1 MAKRPFRDKMLSKA
15 PVGYGLTQPDNP
27 WAKPP
32 KYNTAEEFVQSV
44 CDGLMDE
51 NKRDRCKAYILAG
64 LPVTTMTE
72 AMILNGF
79 SENLFNPDVAELS
92 KPALNMLFT
101 AMAVEDDY
109 MGPFR
114 LSPEPVNQQEI
125 DDEKLNENLKAF
137 MQENNPIL
145 AKAITMQQDE
155 LDEQEMKAKEEE
167 ILSRQKAARTKPTE
181 GFIEKREA
189 E

>member
-1 MAKRPFRDKMLSKA
+1 MARRPFRDKMLSKA
-15 PVGYGLTQPDNP
+15 PAGYGLTQPDNP

-44 CDGLMDE
+44 CDGLMDDS
-51 NKRDRCKAYILAG
+51 KRDRCKGYILAG

-72 AMILNGF
+72 AIILNGF

-114 LSPEPVNQQEI
+114 LSPEPVNQPEI
-125 DDEKLNENLKAF
+125 EDAMLNNELMSF
-137 MQENNPIL
+137 MEENNPIL
-145 AKAITMQQDE
+145 AKALTMQQDE
-155 LDEQEMKAKEEE
+155 LDEQEMKVREEE
-167 ILSRQKAARTKPTE
+167 ILSRQKAARTEPKK